1 MTKAVKAKK
10 HLGQHFL
17 NNDEIA
23 LKITD
28 LLSKK
33 NNQVLEIGIP
43 EGKLEDI
50 KAWLHLTSSAI

>member
-33 NNQVLEIGIP
+33 QSGFRNWTWNGY
-43 EGKLEDI
+43 
-50 KAWLHLTSSAI
+50 SN

>member
-28 LLSKK
+28 FLSKK
-33 NNQVLEIGIP
+33 QSGFRNWTWNG
-43 EGKLEDI
+43 
-50 KAWLHLTSSAI
+50 HSN

>member
-28 LLSKK
+28 LLSLASKVINFLKK
-33 NNQVLEIGIP
+33 
-43 EGKLEDI
+43 K
-50 KAWLHLTSSAI
+50 